1 MVGFFIV
8 CENAIL
14 IGSFPL
20 CFLNGF
26 LRVSTVGVRS
36 YTGYISLRFTAAI
49 RNFRPRSR
57 PPHERRRCS
66 VAVRTYLHT
75 FNSVPFPDMEYFTSK
90 GKPEITCFNY
100 VLTQSFLKLVSRN
113 VRCR

>member
-49 RNFRPRSR
+49 RNFSTSQPATSR
-57 PPHERRRCS
+57 TPAVLCRRAHLSPHLQLCS
-66 VAVRTYLHT
+66 L
-75 FNSVPFPDMEYFTSK
+75 P
-90 GKPEITCFNY
+90 
-100 VLTQSFLKLVSRN
+100 
-113 VRCR
+113 